1 MTGITTDSGSSGSDG
16 ITNDQTLVISG
27 TAEANS
33 TVSVSVDGGLPVDVT
48 ANGGGVWSYDYTATT
63 FIESAHTVTATAT
76 DAAGNTSTTSATFN
90 LTVDLTAPAATVVT
104 GITNDSGSSG
114 SDGITNDQTLVIS
127 GTAEANST
135 VSVSVD
141 GGLPVDVTAN
151 GGGVWSYDYTATT
164 LSESAHTVTATATDA
179 AGNTSATS
187 ATFNLTV
194 DLTAPA
200 APAFDGTILTNTGT
214 TGTISAGG
222 STKDQTLGISGT
234 GVSGDG
240 VVVFNDANSNGSLD
254 LGESLGTASV
264 DGGGLWSIVTA
275 ALTDGTYSIKAVEQD
290 TAGNTSGA
298 TTFGSVTIDTVAPAA
313 PVVTGI
319 TNDSGSSGSDGITND
334 QTLVISGTAEANSTV
349 SVSVD
354 GGLPVDVT
362 ANGGGVW
369 SYDYTATTLSEGAH
383 TVTAT
388 ATDAAGNT
396 SATSATF
403 NLTVDLTAPA
413 APVVTGITN
422 DSGSSGSDGITNDQ
436 TLVISGTAE
445 ANSTVSVSVDGG
457 LPVDVTANGGGVWSY
472 DYTATTLSEGAA
484 HGDRHRD
491 RCGREYQRHVGDLQ
505 PHRRSH
511 RPGRPGRDGD
521 HERQRFQRQ

>member
-1 MTGITTDSGSSGSDG
+1 MELRLHG
-16 ITNDQTLVISG
+16 NDVERR
-27 TAEANS
+27 AR
-33 TVSVSVDGGLPVDVT
+33 
-48 ANGGGVWSYDYTATT
+48 
-63 FIESAHTVTATAT
+63 
-76 DAAGNTSTTSATFN
+76 
-90 LTVDLTAPAATVVT
+90 
-104 GITNDSGSSG
+104 
-114 SDGITNDQTLVIS
+114 
-127 GTAEANST
+127 
-135 VSVSVD
+135 
-141 GGLPVDVTAN
+141 
-151 GGGVWSYDYTATT
+151 
-164 LSESAHTVTATATDA
+164 HTVTATATDA

-194 DLTAPA
+194 DLT
-200 APAFDGTILTNTGT
+200 
-214 TGTISAGG
+214 
-222 STKDQTLGISGT
+222 
-234 GVSGDG
+234 
-240 VVVFNDANSNGSLD
+240 
-254 LGESLGTASV
+254 
-264 DGGGLWSIVTA
+264 
-275 ALTDGTYSIKAVEQD
+275 
-290 TAGNTSGA
+290 
-298 TTFGSVTIDTVAPAA
+298 APAA

-472 DYTATTLSEGAA
+472 DYTATTLSEGAHTVTA
-484 HGDRHRD
+484 TATDAAGNTSATSATFNLTVDLTAPAAPSIDATIATTTGATGTISAGGITKDNTLGITGTGTTGEQVIAFNDANANDVLDLGESLGTFTVAGGTWSITTGALADATYNIKAVQRD
-491 RCGREYQRHVGDLQ
+491 TAGNTSGATTFGSVTIDTVAPAAPVVTGITNDSGSSGSDGITNDQTLVISGTAEANSTVSVSVDGGLPVDVTANGGGVWSYDYTATTLSEGRTR
-505 PHRRSH
+505 
-511 RPGRPGRDGD
+511 
-521 HERQRFQRQ
+521 